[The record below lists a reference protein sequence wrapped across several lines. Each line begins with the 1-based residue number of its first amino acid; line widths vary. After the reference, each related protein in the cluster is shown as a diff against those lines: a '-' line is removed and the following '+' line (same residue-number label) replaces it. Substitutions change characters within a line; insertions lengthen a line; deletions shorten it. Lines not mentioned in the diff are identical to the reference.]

1 MQGWRSIMHGSPQQ
15 GSSTRI
21 SAVAAQK
28 NGLDL
33 AWRLNGMPPHQSYKF
48 VWHFSPL
55 SHAAVHSI
63 WSLHCPLWRP
73 FQTCIKRPGWRLL
86 LKDGM

>member
-33 AWRLNGMPPHQSYKF
+33 AWRLNGMPPPLILPVCLALFFPVTCSSTLNMAPAPPIMAPFSDMHQEA
-48 VWHFSPL
+48 WL
-55 SHAAVHSI
+55 AAVS
-63 WSLHCPLWRP
+63 R
-73 FQTCIKRPGWRLL
+73 R
-86 LKDGM
+86 